1 MGRIPTVAVIA
12 IGLVLILGLSAVMF
26 FVVLK
31 PAREELGE
39 VTAKY
44 EERKAVADQLESAK
58 AELAQVT
65 AEWLDKQAQ
74 LQELRETRSIPI
86 SFAHPAAAMIALWY
100 EYREDLPPLIQDWV
114 ESMGCTIENG
124 ATFPAPPMTPPAA
137 PPSGFLQVPAG
148 QTITLTVSGTLQA
161 LERLYRSLDQFPRVV
176 TVSQLVMQVA
186 GDGGGEILEAQVPF
200 KFYLLVE
207 APATAAA
214 APAAGGGP
222 GMEPGMPAEPG
233 MPPEAGMPAEPGAPA
248 EPAPDMDG
256 GGGGD
261 EAELDI

>member
-12 IGLVLILGLSAVMF
+12 IGLVLILGLSALMF

-31 PAREELGE
+31 PAREELAE
-39 VTAKY
+39 VTTKY
-44 EERKAVADQLESAK
+44 KERKEVADQLETAK

-186 GDGGGEILEAQVPF
+186 GDGGEILQAQIPF

-207 APATAAA
+207 APAAAAA
-214 APAAGGGP
+214 APAAGVGP
-222 GMEPGMPAEPG
+222 GMEPGMPTEPG
-233 MPPEAGMPAEPGAPA
+233 MPPEPGAPA
-248 EPAPDMDG
+248 EPAPDMGGGG